1 MQFFL
6 SQGILSDILKCL
18 GDNKKHMRECTL
30 TTLDL
35 WLAAVHLDK
44 MVGFCS
50 FCILV
55 QSCSILL
62 FIVLFDI
69 SLSNRCEDLV
79 LVP

>member
-1 MQFFL
+1 M
-6 SQGILSDILKCL
+6 SDILKCL

-44 MVGFCS
+44 MVGVCS

-55 QSCSILL
+55 QSCSIL
-62 FIVLFDI
+62 FFVVLFDI
-69 SLSNRCEDLV
+69 SLSERCKDLV